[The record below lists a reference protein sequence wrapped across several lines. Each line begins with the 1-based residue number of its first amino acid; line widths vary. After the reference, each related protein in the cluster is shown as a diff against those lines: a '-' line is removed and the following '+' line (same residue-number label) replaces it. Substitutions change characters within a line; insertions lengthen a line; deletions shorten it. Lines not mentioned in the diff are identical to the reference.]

1 MSTNTSE
8 NRTINKN
15 EIQHLIAKRTA
26 KELSGPCTVNLG
38 IGIPTLVAEYIHDES
53 IYLHTENG
61 LLGVTDVEEQDI
73 DPNLVNAGKLPVGE
87 AIGASYFN
95 SADSFAMIRGGH
107 IDVAI
112 LGVLQVDQTG
122 VIANWAVPGKNIMG
136 VGGAMDLLVGAKK
149 VILAMT
155 HTNKDGS
162 SKIVKECTYPIT
174 STRHVDT
181 IITELAVFEV
191 GNQTLRLV
199 ELMPGVTIEE
209 VRAKTEAEFIEQLG
223 VES

>member
-1 MSTNTSE
+1 MNVLD
-8 NRTINKN
+8 KKA
-15 EIQHLIAKRTA
+15 IQHMIAARTA
-26 KELSGPCTVNLG
+26 KELTGPCTVNLG
-38 IGIPTLVAEYIHDES
+38 IGIPTLVAEYIHDDKVF
-53 IYLHTENG
+53 LHTENG
-61 LLGVTDVEEQDI
+61 LLGVTDVEEEDI

-95 SADSFAMIRGGH
+95 SANSFAMIRGGH

-162 SKIVKECTYPIT
+162 SKILKECTYPIT
-174 STRHVDT
+174 STRSVDM
-181 IITELAVFEV
+181 IITELAVFKV
-191 GNQTLRLV
+191 VDQSLRLI

-209 VRAKTEAEFIEQLG
+209 VRAKTEADFIAD
-223 VES
+223 